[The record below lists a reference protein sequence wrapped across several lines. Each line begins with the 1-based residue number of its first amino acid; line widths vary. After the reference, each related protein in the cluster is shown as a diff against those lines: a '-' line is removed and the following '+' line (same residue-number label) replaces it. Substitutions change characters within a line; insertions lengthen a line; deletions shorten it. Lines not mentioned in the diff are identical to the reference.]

1 MKCQSILSTLYLSPK
16 LEAIVIRTRQGPLLS
31 CVALYL
37 LISSLSWLE
46 SYLQFSTALQNN
58 LITAEQIAPDPTPAA
73 RLQAAPLTSQSLQWA
88 PPSVVEATEK
98 TNDTSAIPRIIHRTW
113 RHLPSAIP
121 SEWSN
126 ATTSC
131 QAQNPSTSTHQFIAR
146 HFPWYLAAYT
156 DHLLPMQ
163 RVDALRYVL
172 LWHYG
177 GVFLDPELGC
187 RRSLEPL
194 LSAEN
199 VQQGTVLLP
208 QRWPYGVGAEM
219 IASPPEH
226 PFVIKLA
233 LAVHDRRYGGGGAQ
247 TTIAVVAPALLD
259 DAESGEAFFVRRI
272 GQAPRGDE
280 VAVAE
285 HVFGNGLGWCGAGLS
300 LAGMAL
306 VIFGLTSRPKGA
318 VNHLLV

>member
-1 MKCQSILSTLYLSPK
+1 MKCQSILPILYLSPK
-16 LEAIVIRTRQGPLLS
+16 LEAIVIRTRQGPFLS

-37 LISSLSWLE
+37 LISSLSWLA
-46 SYLQFSTALQNN
+46 SYLQFSTARQTN
-58 LITAEQIAPDPTPAA
+58 LITAEHLAPDPTRAA
-73 RLQAAPLTSQSLQWA
+73 RLQAAPLTS
-88 PPSVVEATEK
+88 
-98 TNDTSAIPRIIHRTW
+98 DIPRIIHRTW
-113 RHLPSAIP
+113 RHLTSDIP

-131 QAQNPSTSTHQFIAR
+131 QAQNPECQQYIWTDETAHQFIAR

-163 RVDALRYVL
+163 RVDALRYFL

-208 QRWPYGVGAEM
+208 QRWPYGVGTEM
-219 IASPPEH
+219 IASPPAH

-233 LAVHDRRYGGGGAQ
+233 LTVHDHCWSGIPAYVMAFASSGPVV
-247 TTIAVVAPALLD
+247 TTVAVVAPALFD

-272 GQAPRGDE
+272 GQTPRGDE

-285 HVFGNGLGWCGAGLS
+285 HVFGNGLGWCDAGLS

-306 VIFGLTSRPKGA
+306 VIFGLTSRPKGP